1 MFPLTVSFRGL
12 RHSDALASLVRVQAK
27 ALERLFPR
35 ILECRVV
42 LERPQHHRRKGNPLY
57 VRVDVHVPGQ
67 EIVTEHHPS
76 LHAELQRSEVDHYA
90 KVVQIDSPLADS
102 RFAIRQTFRAV
113 ARRLGDRAGRRLET
127 HRPAV
132 KSP

>member
-12 RHSDALASLVRVQAK
+12 RHSEALASLVRVQAK

-35 ILECRVV
+35 ILACRVV
-42 LERPQHHRRKGNPLY
+42 LERPQHRRTGSPLH

-67 EIVTEHHPS
+67 EVVTEHHPS
-76 LHAELQRSEVDHYA
+76 LHAELRRSEVDHYE
-90 KVVQIDSPLADS
+90 KILNLDSPLTDS
-102 RFAIRQTFRAV
+102 RFAIRQAFRAV
-113 ARRLGDRAGRRLET
+113 ARRLGDRSGRRLEA

-132 KSP
+132 GSP